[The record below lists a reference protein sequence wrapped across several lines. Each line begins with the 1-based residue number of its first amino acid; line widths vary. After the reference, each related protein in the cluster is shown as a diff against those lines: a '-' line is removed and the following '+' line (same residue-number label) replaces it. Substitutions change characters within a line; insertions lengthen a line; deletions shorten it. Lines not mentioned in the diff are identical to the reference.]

1 MSGCVFSVFLQK
13 VKIRIQNELTV
24 HPSASLS
31 VNEDVRN
38 NFSQSYQCFNAL
50 KCQKCAIKNFFSML
64 APGPLDRFQ
73 VSSQVFKSKGR
84 RRNPKATSSLTNFAL
99 YLKWPFKA
107 VLLSNIFGPLDRFQC
122 PKIVKNYYGA
132 PPL

>member
-1 MSGCVFSVFLQK
+1 MKKTTADVSGCVFSVLLQK

-50 KCQKCAIKNFFSML
+50 KCRKCAIKKFSML
-64 APGPLDRFQ
+64 TPGPLDRFQ
-73 VSSQVFKSKGR
+73 VSSKVFKSKGPLDRFQASSQVFKSKGR
-84 RRNPKATSSLTNFAL
+84 PRS
-99 YLKWPFKA
+99 
-107 VLLSNIFGPLDRFQC
+107 
-122 PKIVKNYYGA
+122 
-132 PPL
+132 